1 MNFNHSESKGWRKLQ
16 VFTLWKC
23 EFHPDKRTTSFDV
36 ELNALSNCAIRKER
50 LCREKQ
56 EKMKKLK
63 ILWISTRVNQRV
75 EENFKFSRPKCD
87 ASNKRTTSFD
97 VELNALSNCA
107 IRKERLCRE
116 KQEKMK
122 KLKILWIS
130 TTVNQRV
137 EENFKF
143 SRPKCD
149 ASNKRTTSFDVELN
163 ALSNCAIRKER
174 LCREKQE
181 KIKKLKILSICTTVI
196 QWCRRKLQVFVMKMR
211 ISRETEYIIRCRIER
226 SIELCH

>member
-1 MNFNHSESKGWRKLQ
+1 MVSKKTSSFRYENANFKEKPS
-16 VFTLWKC
+16 
-23 EFHPDKRTTSFDV
+23 TSFDV

-130 TTVNQRV
+130 TN
-137 EENFKF
+137 
-143 SRPKCD
+143 
-149 ASNKRTTSFDVELN
+149 
-163 ALSNCAIRKER
+163 
-174 LCREKQE
+174 
-181 KIKKLKILSICTTVI
+181 
-196 QWCRRKLQVFVMKMR
+196 QWCWRKLQVFTSKMR
-211 ISRETEYIIRCRIER
+211 EYIIRCRIER

>member
-1 MNFNHSESKGWRKLQ
+1 MQPPWFNGVEENFKFS
-16 VFTLWKC
+16 LWKC
-23 EFHPDKRTTSFDV
+23 EFQEKPSTSFDV

-122 KLKILWIS
+122 KLKILSICNHRDS
-130 TTVNQRV
+130 MVSKKTSSFRYENA
-137 EENFKF
+137 NFKRNRVHH
-143 SRPKCD
+143 S
-149 ASNKRTTSFDVELN
+149 
-163 ALSNCAIRKER
+163 
-174 LCREKQE
+174 
-181 KIKKLKILSICTTVI
+181 
-196 QWCRRKLQVFVMKMR
+196 M
-211 ISRETEYIIRCRIER
+211 
-226 SIELCH
+226 